1 MYSPQW
7 RDDDESIVDDPDVI
21 KLACW
26 ATGVYDQD
34 EWWTGQVPDD
44 VWDVVNADRVKEV
57 TDRIEAGAS
66 WKAAL
71 DLEGSARG

>member
-7 RDDDESIVDDPDVI
+7 RDEDETIVEDADVVR
-21 KLACW
+21 LACW

-44 VWDVVNADRVKEV
+44 VWDVVNSGRVDEV
-57 TDRIEAGAS
+57 TASIEAGAS
-66 WKAAL
+66 WKEAVAL
-71 DLEGSARG
+71 VGSSR